1 MIRVIGIGKI
11 KDPFYREKAQ
21 EYLLRLKKYASVE
34 YIERSA
40 LPYDLQNCILLD
52 EHGQEFSSVEFSKYL
67 QKKMMEEKNITFILG
82 PAEGFSKEVLQ
93 KGLLRISLSKMTFP
107 NELARVVFLEQMYR
121 ACTIMKNEPY
131 HK

>member
-11 KDPFYREKAQ
+11 KDSFCREKAQ

-34 YIERSA
+34 YLERSA
-40 LPYDLQNCILLD
+40 VPEEIQDCILLD
-52 EHGQEFSSVEFSKYL
+52 EHGKEFTSVEFSKYL
-67 QKKMMEEKNITFILG
+67 QKKMMEEKNSTFILG
-82 PAEGFSKEVLQ
+82 PAEGFPNDILQ
-93 KGLLRISLSKMTFP
+93 KGLPKISLSKMTFP